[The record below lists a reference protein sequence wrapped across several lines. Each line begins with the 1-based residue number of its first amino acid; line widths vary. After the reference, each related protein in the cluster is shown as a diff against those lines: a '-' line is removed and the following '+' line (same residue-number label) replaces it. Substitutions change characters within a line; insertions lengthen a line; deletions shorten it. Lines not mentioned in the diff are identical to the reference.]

1 MRLLVRLVDRISPQ
15 LFVYLLLF
23 LAMFFITG
31 GLGQIASI
39 WFELFSGEEVINF
52 W

>member
-15 LFVYLLLF
+15 MFVCILFF
-23 LAMFFITG
+23 LATFLLTYGF
-31 GLGQIASI
+31 GQIASV